1 MHLGGTAVVGSVAV
15 VAKKK
20 PKSTPT
26 PAPEPAEPRQI
37 VISIKGTAE
46 FRDWL
51 NRLADHER
59 VTAVAV
65 IERALV
71 EYAANHG
78 FAEPAPKRTGP
89 R

>member
-1 MHLGGTAVVGSVAV
+1 MVGTLE

-20 PKSTPT
+20 AMSK
-26 PAPEPAEPRQI
+26 AAEPPPDPRQI

-51 NRLADHER
+51 NELADRER
-59 VTAVAV
+59 VTSVAV

-78 FAEPAPKRTGP
+78 FTKPAPKRT

>member
-1 MHLGGTAVVGSVAV
+1 MSGTA

-20 PKSTPT
+20 SKAEAPP
-26 PAPEPAEPRQI
+26 PEPTDPRPI
-37 VISIKGTAE
+37 VISIKGSAE

-51 NRLADHER
+51 NELADHER
-59 VTAVAV
+59 VTSVAV

-71 EYAANHG
+71 EYAVNHG
-78 FAEPAPKRTGP
+78 FTKPAPKRTGG

>member
-1 MHLGGTAVVGSVAV
+1 VSGAA

-20 PKSTPT
+20 TKPEAP
-26 PAPEPAEPRQI
+26 PPEPDPRQI
-37 VISIKGTAE
+37 VISIKGSAD

-59 VTAVAV
+59 VTSVAV

>member
-1 MHLGGTAVVGSVAV
+1 MSGVA

-20 PKSTPT
+20 SK
-26 PAPEPAEPRQI
+26 PAPPPEPDPRPI
-37 VISIKGTAE
+37 VISIKGSAE

-51 NRLADHER
+51 NELADHER
-59 VTAVAV
+59 VTSVAV
-65 IERALV
+65 IERAVV

-78 FAEPAPKRTGP
+78 FTKPAPKRTGP

>member
-1 MHLGGTAVVGSVAV
+1 
-15 VAKKK
+15 VAKKQ
-20 PKSTPT
+20 PKRV
-26 PAPEPAEPRQI
+26 APPPDPDPRQI

-51 NRLADHER
+51 NELADHER
-59 VTAVAV
+59 VTSVAV

-78 FAEPAPKRTGP
+78 FTKPAPKRTGA